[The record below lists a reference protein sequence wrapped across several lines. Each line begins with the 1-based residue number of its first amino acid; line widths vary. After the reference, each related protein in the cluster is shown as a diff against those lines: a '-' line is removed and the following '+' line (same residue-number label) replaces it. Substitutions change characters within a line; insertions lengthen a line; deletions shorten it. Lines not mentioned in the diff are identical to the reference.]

1 MYEINRCSP
10 ISQRVPALA
19 RQCTEWELCMQ
30 RDPSLVGRGRVV
42 AETIGEIVNSFV
54 EPISWRTL
62 VSGLIDLAFHLAYLH
77 CRFSV

>member
-1 MYEINRCSP
+1 
-10 ISQRVPALA
+10 
-19 RQCTEWELCMQ
+19 MQ

-54 EPISWRTL
+54 EPISWKTL
-62 VSGLIDLAFHLAYLH
+62 VSALIGVAFYLAYLH